1 MHATILVL
9 SLLGCNEY
17 ELVLFDGTDVFYQ
30 DPASDVDI
38 LLVVDNSCSMGPY
51 QDKLSTNF
59 EQFISYFTDA
69 NIGYQIGVVTTDVMN
84 LDAGVLRGQVVTPDT
99 PDGAAIFQDLVQVGV
114 DGAGTE
120 MGLESAYLALSGSKN
135 PGFLRDEASLSVI
148 FVSDE
153 EDASPLP
160 VFEYIRAFEDIKG
173 ARERDIF
180 NASSLIVT
188 DETDCTGLGSTQ
200 GDRYIDIA
208 GQTNGVVGNI
218 CANDFADIVTELSLN
233 ASRLQDTFYLSSEP
247 DVVTLEVSIDETAV
261 PCEDGDWTFTHL
273 DDEPVVIFARSALP
287 PPNAQIAIRYYYG
300 GGDEAAFCTGETSND
315 DDTGTAE

>member
-99 PDGAAIFQDLVQVGV
+99 PDGAAIFQSLVQVGV

-173 ARERDIF
+173 ARSRDIF
-180 NASSLIVT
+180 NASSLVVT
-188 DETDCTGLGSTQ
+188 EDADCSSQGSTQ
-200 GDRYIDIA
+200 GDRYMDMA
-208 GQTNGVVGNI
+208 SQTNGVIGNI
-218 CANDFADIVTELSLN
+218 CANDFGDIVTELSLN

-247 DVVTLEVSIDETAV
+247 DVVTLQVSIDETAV
-261 PCEDGDWTFTHL
+261 PCEDGDWTFTHV
-273 DDEPVVIFARSALP
+273 DDEPVVIFDRSALP

-300 GGDEAAFCTGETSND
+300 GGDETAFCAGETSND
-315 DDTGTAE
+315 DTGTPE